1 MSRTKENMDE
11 EMELYLNSIDMDYAD
26 YYQWL
31 ESADYVNMVNDEVD
45 RELLKYSQYDIIL
58 ALQYAKSCMLLEPS
72 EIGRDIYFEL
82 INEKLFEF
90 LNKEHER

>member
-31 ESADYVNMVNDEVD
+31 ESADYVNMVNDE
-45 RELLKYSQYDIIL
+45 
-58 ALQYAKSCMLLEPS
+58 
-72 EIGRDIYFEL
+72 
-82 INEKLFEF
+82 
-90 LNKEHER
+90 